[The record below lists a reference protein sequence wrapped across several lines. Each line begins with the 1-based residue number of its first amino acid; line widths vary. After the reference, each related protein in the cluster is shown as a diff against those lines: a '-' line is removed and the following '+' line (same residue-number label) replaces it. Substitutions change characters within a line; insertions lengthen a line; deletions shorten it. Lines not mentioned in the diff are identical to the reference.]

1 MFFCNRK
8 WYKYGKNGSK
18 WCLSQQEMVQK
29 LEKWR
34 KNLFFTTGSGTNVE
48 KNDGKKCFLQQEVVQ
63 MWEKWHEIV
72 FFGTGNS
79 ITMGKMA
86 VNNVFRNRKWYK
98 YGKNG
103 SK

>member
-1 MFFCNRK
+1 MVLITTGNGTKVRKMAEKFVFNNRK
-8 WYKYGKNGSK
+8 WYKCG
-18 WCLSQQEMVQK
+18 
-29 LEKWR
+29 
-34 KNLFFTTGSGTNVE
+34 

-79 ITMGKMA
+79 ITMGKIA